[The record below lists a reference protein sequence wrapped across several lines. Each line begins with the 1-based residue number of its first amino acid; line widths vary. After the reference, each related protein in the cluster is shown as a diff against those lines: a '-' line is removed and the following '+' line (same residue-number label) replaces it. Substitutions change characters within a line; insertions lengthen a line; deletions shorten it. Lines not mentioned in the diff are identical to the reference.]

1 MITKLTQIHRSS
13 SPFSQRLQPTI
24 RICVVT
30 WIFTLYHFYF
40 YYHML
45 YSIISVFI
53 IIIFKN
59 CIPLITF
66 FFFFFFSISISLVFA
81 YTVHTNSM
89 ILLQDKQGKTHLAKF
104 YVPFKDSEKH
114 NVKYEVGSSGFTF

>member
-1 MITKLTQIHRSS
+1 
-13 SPFSQRLQPTI
+13 
-24 RICVVT
+24 
-30 WIFTLYHFYF
+30 
-40 YYHML
+40 ML
-45 YSIISVFI
+45 YSIISVF

-66 FFFFFFSISISLVFA
+66 IFIFCLSISTSLVLA
-81 YTVHTNSM
+81 YMIHTNSM

-114 NVKYEVGSSGFTF
+114 NIKYEVGSSCFTL